1 MKNTAVFTIL
11 FVFQTLVFSKEIITI
26 ELGQDHLVKQRAS
39 KVWVEN
45 PKLIGVQTRGSQI
58 YLKTLGIGSTQ
69 IRLDNESYTVVST
82 PIGSLKT
89 FNDWTK
95 LAKKFLGLQ
104 VDFCEEVVCLKG
116 KLYRFA
122 DYEKVIDLI
131 RTNGSSLFWAVQ
143 LDEKLKHKVSVHIEK
158 YLREKGLTPLKI
170 MFGEPWKIQFSA
182 KDYATDYKNTLQ
194 QMGILAI
201 ENKQK
206 IEIADNIR
214 VAVQITEIKKE
225 FGRSLGIKYP
235 GTYSAQI
242 IDGAAQVLPIDMA
255 AVASENQGNI
265 KVLASPT
272 LICRSGKEAE
282 FFAGGEFPIR
292 ILNFK
297 VNDVVWKKYGIG
309 MKIKPVIDSI
319 GQMSI
324 QIESEVSSLD
334 KSTTVDGIPGIHT
347 HRVVSHFD
355 LIKSQTIALSGLLKN
370 ETGES
375 SEGLPFLSQIP
386 ILGTLFS
393 SKDYRESRTELVIFV
408 TPELM
413 KQETVVTNE

>member
-1 MKNTAVFTIL
+1 MKNIL
-11 FVFQTLVFSKEIITI
+11 ILLIAFFVANWAFAKEVITI
-26 ELGQDHLVKQRAS
+26 ELGQDYQLKKKFS
-39 KVWVEN
+39 KVWIEN
-45 PKLIGVQTRGSQI
+45 PKVIAAESRGASV
-58 YLKTLGIGSTQ
+58 YLKTLAVGRTQ
-69 IRLDNESYTVVST
+69 MRLDNISYTVIST
-82 PIGSLKT
+82 PIGSLST
-89 FNDWTK
+89 FTEWNILT
-95 LAKKFLGLQ
+95 KKFVGLK
-104 VDFCEEVVCLKG
+104 VDFCDDVVCLKG
-116 KLYRFA
+116 RLYRFA
-122 DYEKVIDLI
+122 DFEKII
-131 RTNGSSLFWAVQ
+131 RLMQDTNSTLFWGVE
-143 LDEKLKHKVSVHIEK
+143 LDEKLKQQVSNYIEK
-158 YLREKGLTPLKI
+158 YLRSKGLTPLKV
-170 MFGEPWKIQFSA
+170 MYSMPWRIQFSS
-182 KDYATDYKNTLQ
+182 KDYASDYRNALQ
-194 QMGILAI
+194 SVGILAV

-225 FGRSLGIKYP
+225 FGRTIGIKWP
-235 GTYSAQI
+235 GTYAAQI
-242 IDGAAQVLPIDMA
+242 LPGEATKVLPIDVS
-255 AVASENQGNI
+255 AVANENEGNI

-334 KSTTVDGIPGIHT
+334 KSLSVDGIPGIHT
-347 HRVVSHFD
+347 HRVISQFD

-375 SEGLPFLSQIP
+375 SEGLPFLRQIP
-386 ILGTLFS
+386 ILGLLFS
-393 SKDYRESRTELVIFV
+393 SKDYRESKTELVIFV

-413 KQETVVTNE
+413 RQESDLL